1 MAFCPKCGTQVPD
14 DSQFCPACGAQ
25 VGAAEQA
32 PQPVKEAEALPV
44 FEEEE
49 LTSGQP
55 WSILAYLAL
64 AVLFAQGVGSKQVWR
79 HVFDVPFWN
88 DAIAPLRTPEGEL
101 PGEIDVFRHVKNTVE
116 ESFEL
121 ASYLLL
127 FASAALPPALASRLA
142 GPRDRQTV

>member
-32 PQPVKEAEALPV
+32 AQPEKKDEALPV

-55 WSILAYLAL
+55 WSILAYIAL
-64 AVLFAQGVGSKQVWR
+64 AVLFPIFMAKNNKYARYNSNQGLLLLIAGAIGSVITPIPIVGWICGPAIESVVLVFAVLQVIAVCKKQVR
-79 HVFDVPFWN
+79 RVPL
-88 DAIAPLRTPEGEL
+88 IGKIQIL
-101 PGEIDVFRHVKNTVE
+101 K
-116 ESFEL
+116 
-121 ASYLLL
+121 
-127 FASAALPPALASRLA
+127 
-142 GPRDRQTV
+142 